1 MAIHR
6 NLSDAESRQYELTV
20 VGGGVYGISVA
31 IEAARRGLEVLMI
44 ERDDFGS
51 GVSWNSLRIL
61 HGGLRY
67 LQSMDLVRYVESV
80 GERRWFLKHF
90 PDVCGPM
97 ACMMPLYGKG
107 MRRAAIMRIALL
119 MNDILSIKRNHGVPP
134 KNELGRGV
142 IISSRRAGEQ
152 FPLVERKGLE
162 AAAIWYDGQIQNS
175 PRLTMEMCQ
184 WASSLGA
191 VLLNHVEA
199 TGLDSESGKVSGV
212 RAVDRVSGQELR
224 FRTGAII
231 NAAGPWC
238 EVVAERMG
246 EVETELFPPAF
257 AFNVLFSRPPM
268 AETAVAVTAEELGA
282 RTYFLHNEG
291 SYLLGGTYHVALKD
305 SGSNADRGVQL
316 KEFVKDY
323 ILQVNRAVPGL
334 NLHENQVLRVY
345 GGRLPAKKAGREEP
359 TDRPKI
365 LDHGSHGGIKGLW
378 SVSGVKYTTARL
390 VAEKT
395 INAAFPGK
403 IRQAREISRMP
414 SSDRALIAMS
424 GEIEKLPLEEVIA
437 CAKSL
442 KHGES
447 VTCFADLML
456 GRTAWALD
464 PDVGKRIA
472 TKIGPELGYT
482 FDEIEACRSAI
493 GNRPFQEE
501 YAIQQSAV

>member
-6 NLSDAESRQYELTV
+6 NLSDAESRQYDVTV
-20 VGGGVYGISVA
+20 VGGGIYGISVA

-67 LQSMDLVRYVESV
+67 LQSMDMVRYAESV
-80 GERRWFLKHF
+80 GERRWFLRHF

-119 MNDILSIKRNHGVPP
+119 MNDVLSIKRNQGVPK
-134 KNELGRGV
+134 KNWLGRGA
-142 IISSRRAGEQ
+142 IIKAGRAAEQ

-175 PRLTMEMCQ
+175 PRLTMEMCH

-191 VLLNHVEA
+191 ILLNHVEA
-199 TGLDSESGKVSGV
+199 TGLDSEAGKVTAL

-238 EVVAERMG
+238 EAVAERMG
-246 EVETELFPPAF
+246 EAGTGLFAPAF
-257 AFNVLFSRPPM
+257 AFNVLFNRPPM
-268 AETAVAVTAEELGA
+268 AETAVAVTADEPGA

-291 SYLLGGTYHVALKD
+291 SYLLGGTYHAALKD
-305 SGSNADRGVQL
+305 SDSKADRGGRL
-316 KEFVKDY
+316 KEFVSDY
-323 ILQVNRAVPGL
+323 IQQVNRAVPDL

-345 GGRLPAKKAGREEP
+345 GGRLPARKAGEEEP

-395 INAAFPGK
+395 VNAAFPGK
-403 IRQAREISRMP
+403 IHQAKEISRKP
-414 SSDRALIAMS
+414 STDRALIAMS

-437 CAKSL
+437 CANSL
-442 KHGES
+442 KKDES

-464 PDVGKRIA
+464 PDVGKRVA
-472 TKIGPELGYT
+472 TKIGPELGYSL
-482 FDEIEACRSAI
+482 DEIEACRSAI
-493 GNRPFQEE
+493 GNRLFETE
-501 YAIQQSAV
+501 SAIPASAV